1 MNVKLSIGIPTYN
14 QGSYLEKTILSI
26 LNQTEKPFE
35 IVISNNHSND
45 GDTDIVLEKYK
56 NQIRVIS
63 PPSFLTMMENW
74 NFLCKNLSGTHIA
87 LLSSD
92 DYYEPNFV
100 ESFHKIV
107 KPDGVLYRFG
117 FNLVDDDNQVLK
129 TRKINSAK
137 KITSFPENFY
147 EQIRSPKTSFAAFVV
162 EKEALKKVNY
172 FDENLK
178 LIGDWGLWLRLSPL
192 GKFYYS
198 ENIVSNYRFEYRP
211 TLTKDRF
218 ITNVTDFVYVY
229 GTLQREIIEKYHLKK
244 KINRNSIKCHLY
256 KFEMQRIDNKIEK
269 PEILTELEKLV
280 DYNFIKSNLEFKVR
294 MYYQTIREHVFKR

>member
-1 MNVKLSIGIPTYN
+1 MEVKLSIGIPTYN

-26 LNQTEKPFE
+26 LNQTEQPFE
-35 IVISNNHSND
+35 IVISNNHSD
-45 GDTDIVLEKYK
+45 DVETDIVLEKFK
-56 NQIRVIS
+56 NQIKVIK
-63 PPSFLTMMENW
+63 PPRFLTMMENW

-100 ESFHKIV
+100 ESFNEIV
-107 KPDGVLYRFG
+107 SLDGVLYRFG
-117 FNLVDDDNQVLK
+117 FNLVDDNNVVLK

-162 EKEALKKVNY
+162 EHEALKKVNY

-178 LIGDWGLWLRLSPL
+178 LIGDWGLWLRLAPL

-218 ITNVTDFVYVY
+218 ITNVTDFVYIY
-229 GTLQREIIEKYHLKK
+229 GTLQKGIIEKYRLNKN
-244 KINRNSIKCHLY
+244 INKNSIKCHLY
-256 KFEMQRIDNKIEK
+256 KFEQQRINNNIEK
-269 PEILTELEKLV
+269 PEIISELERLV
-280 DYNFIKSNLEFKVR
+280 DYNFIKSNIEFKIR
-294 MYYQTIREHVFKR
+294 MYFQTLREHFLKR